1 MVTYF
6 VKDNPN
12 IATDIGYTMSNS
24 WNSRQIRKDAV
35 KFDGGFD
42 IEAISRRYRNK
53 ARLNRPFYDKWDNS
67 KKKWVAK
74 TDSEIKEQIHFPK
87 REKPKTDIWRKEDMI
102 FAKSDRRYQKMR
114 FEGDDE

>member
-24 WNSRQIRKDAV
+24 WNSRQIRKDAL

-53 ARLNRPFYDKWDNS
+53 ARLNRSFLNKWDND
-67 KKKWVAK
+67 KNRLVAK
-74 TDSEIKEQIHFPK
+74 TDSEIREQIQFPK

-114 FEGDDE
+114 IDDE

>member
-42 IEAISRRYRNK
+42 IEAISRRYKNK
-53 ARLNRPFYDKWDNS
+53 ARLNRPFYVKWEN
-67 KKKWVAK
+67 KKRVNK
-74 TDSEIKEQIHFPK
+74 TDSEIREQIQYPK
-87 REKPKTDIWRKEDMI
+87 REKPKTDIWRKEDVI

-114 FEGDDE
+114 FNNDDE

>member
-24 WNSRQIRKDAV
+24 WNSRQIRKDAE

-42 IEAISRRYRNK
+42 IEAIKRRYRNI
-53 ARLNRPFYDKWDNS
+53 ARLNQPFYNKWDKS

-74 TDSEIKEQIHFPK
+74 TESEIREQIQFAF

-102 FAKSDRRYQKMR
+102 LAKSDRRYQKMR
-114 FEGDDE
+114 IDDDE